1 MFGSNVLDVAIG
13 LCLVYLL
20 LSTLCLALNEL
31 VAMVARS
38 RATYLEAGI
47 RNLLRDDGLAKQ
59 IYGHPLIRGLYQD
72 GRLPS
77 YIPARAFA
85 TSLMNVLFPEQP
97 ADAGWASLRARVA
110 EMSDPAFNDHL
121 KGALLAMIDRSEG
134 KTERLRGEI
143 EAWYNQAMDR
153 VSGWYKRRT
162 QWATLFAS
170 AALVVATNADT
181 LQIVRQISTDPV
193 KRAALVAVAED
204 RVKSLP
210 LPAASASSAAGT
222 YQADVKLIAETYHQL
237 DGLGLALGWSSLGV
251 NGLPHDP
258 LGWLNKFLGWALSIF
273 AVSLGAPFW
282 FDILNR
288 LVVVRSTVKPHEK
301 SPEEASKDLQAPRTG

>member
-38 RATYLEAGI
+38 RAAYLEAGI

-59 IYGHPLIRGLYQD
+59 IYGHPLIQGLYRD

-85 TSLMNVLFPEQP
+85 TSLMNVLFPQQS
-97 ADAGWASLRARVA
+97 ADAGLASLRARVA
-110 EMSDPAFNDHL
+110 EMSDPAFDDHL

-162 QWATLFAS
+162 QWATLLAS

-210 LPAASASSAAGT
+210 PPAVSASTAGT

-237 DGLGLALGWSSLGV
+237 DGLGLALGWSRVGV
-251 NGLPHDP
+251 NGLPHDS
-258 LGWLNKFLGWALSIF
+258 LGWLNKVLGWALSIF

-301 SPEEASKDLQAPRTG
+301 SPEGASKDLQQPRPG